1 MTRPLWRRLLRRRP
15 GDIRRRFRRGPL
27 PLDGVRA
34 IEEWSGDPLV
44 YERTAFMEHIRRYD
58 RDALR
63 AYYLRQPV
71 EGADVWANYAVNLW
85 EYEHGVDELTSYP
98 WNITIP
104 LTEVCN
110 AICTFCSS
118 PLVPSPKAFA
128 VHEME
133 HFADALRYAVC
144 ISLQGLG
151 EPLAHPQFEAIAT
164 EIKKYLNP
172 VAHLEIITN
181 GWLLS
186 GRRWELLKSLRISH
200 IQVSVNAA
208 TDQTHQIAMGS
219 KPGTFDRVVTNIE
232 NILADPDWRNL
243 PETSPGL
250 LKVSMVITRHSLPE
264 VPQFLDFFVK
274 KGVEIFQLNAL
285 LPLTSP
291 DWGFGRTEQ
300 YLDLWCGH
308 LPNAGEQ
315 VDKAAKAIAMYRRM
329 GLSIT
334 ATPEQW
340 LLPVSPSLRVNPIQL
355 STDQQ
360 SAAVFQAG
368 SIPTSYDPKW
378 KALSLWV
385 NDRQVV
391 LVPNEKY
398 SDVTESE
405 NENVKFRGTPQSCRW
420 AYLLRTPH
428 LRLEA
433 GEYMLDLG
441 IEISA
446 GHLYAG
452 ILDVEKDDFI
462 VQQELRSGKTR
473 IQFALAA
480 NRLIDVVVRQGAD
493 DTQVSAI
500 YRDGRLSVHTGLQEL
515 DVPPETAAEN
525 SQGNQSPPQAVPPPE
540 VSDAISESQGISPLV
555 ASGPD
560 TEKNG
565 VPGLY
570 KPSRIYCPMV
580 YTTLSVFHHSLDLS
594 ICCYMENAPGEKQP
608 NLKEKPVLQAYND
621 GGFKLVR
628 RTLNTDRHIPVCDSC
643 PYGVF
648 RS

>member
-44 YERTAFMEHIRRYD
+44 YERADFVAHIRRYD
-58 RDALR
+58 REALR
-63 AYYLRQPV
+63 RYYLRQP
-71 EGADVWANYAVNLW
+71 GPGSRVWANYAVNLW
-85 EYEHGVDELTSYP
+85 EYEHGVEELTSYP

-250 LKVSMVITRHSLPE
+250 LKVSMVVTRHSLPE
-264 VPQFLDFFVK
+264 VPQFLDLFVK
-274 KGVEIFQLNAL
+274 KGVENFQLNAL

-300 YLDLWCGH
+300 YVDLWCGH
-308 LPNAGEQ
+308 LPNAREL
-315 VDKAAKAIAMYRRM
+315 VEKATKAIVLYRKM
-329 GLSIT
+329 GFRIT
-334 ATPEQW
+334 ATPDQW
-340 LLPVSPSLRVNPIQL
+340 LLPVTPALRSNPIQL

-368 SIPTSYDPKW
+368 SVPTTYNPKW
-378 KALSLWV
+378 ETLCLRV
-385 NDRQVV
+385 NNRQVV
-391 LVPNEKY
+391 FVPHERYCEATGN
-398 SDVTESE
+398 ESE
-405 NENVKFRGTPQSCRW
+405 GVSFRGTPESCRW
-420 AYLLRTPH
+420 AYLLRTP
-428 LRLEA
+428 RLELPA
-433 GEYMLDLG
+433 GEYMLNLQID
-441 IEISA
+441 ISS
-446 GHLYAG
+446 GQLYGG
-452 ILDVEKDDFI
+452 ILDIEKNEFI
-462 VQQELRSGKTR
+462 VQQELQSGSTR
-473 IQFALAA
+473 IQFALAED
-480 NRLIDVVVRQGAD
+480 RLIDVIVRQGAD
-493 DTQVSAI
+493 DTPVGAI
-500 YRDGRLSVHTGLQEL
+500 YRNGQLRLSTGLEEPSIGESAGENPAATQAVRPLETS
-515 DVPPETAAEN
+515 DTIPESEET
-525 SQGNQSPPQAVPPPE
+525 SSPQAPGF
-540 VSDAISESQGISPLV
+540 DSEKSGI
-555 ASGPD
+555 
-560 TEKNG
+560 
-565 VPGLY
+565 PGLY

-580 YTTLSVFHHSLDLS
+580 YTTLSVFQHSLDIS
-594 ICCYMENAPGEKQP
+594 ICCYMENVPGERRS
-608 NLKEKPVLQAYND
+608 NLKNRPVLQAYNTD
-621 GGFKLVR
+621 GFKLVR
-628 RTLNTDRHIPVCDSC
+628 RTLNTDRHLPVCDSC
-643 PYGVF
+643 PYGAF

>member
-1 MTRPLWRRLLRRRP
+1 MRSMWRRLFRIDP
-15 GDIRRRFRRGPL
+15 GML
-27 PLDGVRA
+27 LKLSSVSLDRVRS
-34 IEEWSGDPLV
+34 IEQLSANPLV

-58 RDALR
+58 REALR

-186 GRRWELLKSLRISH
+186 GHRWELLKSLRISH

-232 NILADPDWRNL
+232 NILADPDWLNL

-250 LKVSMVITRHSLPE
+250 LKVSMVVTRHSLPE
-264 VPQFLDFFVK
+264 VPQFLDLFVK
-274 KGVEIFQLNAL
+274 KGVENFQLNAL

-308 LPNAGEQ
+308 LPNAREL
-315 VDKAAKAIAMYRRM
+315 VEKATKAIVLYRKM
-329 GLSIT
+329 GFRIT
-334 ATPEQW
+334 ATPDQW
-340 LLPVSPSLRVNPIQL
+340 LLPVTPALRSNPIQL

-368 SIPTSYDPKW
+368 SVPTTYNPKW
-378 KALSLWV
+378 ETLCLRV
-385 NDRQVV
+385 NNRQVV
-391 LVPNEKY
+391 FVPHERYCEATGN
-398 SDVTESE
+398 ESE
-405 NENVKFRGTPQSCRW
+405 GVSFRGTPQSCRW
-420 AYLLRTPH
+420 AYLLRTP
-428 LRLEA
+428 RLELPG
-433 GEYMLDLG
+433 GEYILNLQID
-441 IEISA
+441 ISS
-446 GHLYAG
+446 GQLYGG
-452 ILDVEKDDFI
+452 ILDIEKNEFI
-462 VQQELRSGKTR
+462 VQQELQSGSTQF
-473 IQFALAA
+473 QFALAED
-480 NRLIDVVVRQGAD
+480 RLIDVIVRQGAD
-493 DTQVSAI
+493 DTPVRAI
-500 YRDGRLSVHTGLQEL
+500 YRYGQLGLSAGLEEPSIGESAEKNQE
-515 DVPPETAAEN
+515 VTQTVRPAAAETI
-525 SQGNQSPPQAVPPPE
+525 SGSVETSSPQALAL
-540 VSDAISESQGISPLV
+540 DSEKSGI
-555 ASGPD
+555 
-560 TEKNG
+560 
-565 VPGLY
+565 PGLY

-580 YTTLSVFHHSLDLS
+580 YTTLSVFQHSLDIS
-594 ICCYMENAPGEKQP
+594 ICCYMENAPGEGRT
-608 NLKEKPVLQAYND
+608 NLKNMPVLQAYNAD
-621 GGFKLVR
+621 GFKLVR
-628 RTLNTDRHIPVCDSC
+628 RTLTTDRHLPVCDSC
-643 PYGVF
+643 PYGAF